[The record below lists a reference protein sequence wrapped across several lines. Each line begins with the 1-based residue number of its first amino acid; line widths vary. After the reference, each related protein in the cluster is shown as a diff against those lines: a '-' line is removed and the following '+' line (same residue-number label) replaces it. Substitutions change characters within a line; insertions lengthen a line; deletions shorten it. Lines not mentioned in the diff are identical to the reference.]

1 MCANNS
7 NPVLVSISCITYNHA
22 PFIRECLDGFIM
34 QKTNF
39 SFEVLIHDDASTDG
53 TTEIIKEYEEKYPDI
68 IKPLYEE
75 ENQWIKGR
83 RGSAVFNFPRAK
95 GKYIALC
102 EGDDYWTDPLKLQK
116 QVDFL
121 EANNEYSLCCSRYTT
136 NNSFAIEEIFP
147 RIAQEN
153 SVSFTIV
160 DFVQCN
166 EWLTKTLTILFRKN
180 DLYNS
185 KYFYCKQKKDMVLC
199 YFLLKRGK
207 GYLQKDIY
215 GVYRK
220 HIGGVWTRLTRIQK
234 IQNDLETMI
243 EISRTDE
250 SVISAQYIYNYLCKW
265 RYLGFS
271 FFYRN
276 ILLYV
281 KSIMIIYRYL
291 GLNKSLNIMY
301 VNIISIEPLRR
312 ILNSLVSKFNHKYL

>member
-39 SFEVLIHDDASTDG
+39 PFEVLIHDDASTDG

-121 EANNEYSLCCSRYTT
+121 EANPDYVMCTHGYNEYWEAHNKISNIAQVSSKEITLSTLIYCSWYFFQPLSLLFRNDAFNIGEYNKYACSR
-136 NNSFAIEEIFP
+136 
-147 RIAQEN
+147 
-153 SVSFTIV
+153 
-160 DFVQCN
+160 D
-166 EWLTKTLTILFRKN
+166 TILF
-180 DLYNS
+180 Y
-185 KYFYCKQKKDMVLC
+185 Y
-199 YFLLKRGK
+199 LLTKGK
-207 GYLQKDIY
+207 G
-215 GVYRK
+215 
-220 HIGGVWTRLTRIQK
+220 
-234 IQNDLETMI
+234 
-243 EISRTDE
+243 
-250 SVISAQYIYNYLCKW
+250 
-265 RYLGFS
+265 
-271 FFYRN
+271 FYFQE
-276 ILLYV
+276 
-281 KSIMIIYRYL
+281 KMAIYRRHSNGIWTGSNRLQQWMSDYKVRMSIYEKEQSSDAVVFL
-291 GLNKSLNIMY
+291 INLFYENIGRY
-301 VNIISIEPLRR
+301 WLIKNYKIIVSIYKAIKKHFGCVFAFKCIIGRFIGFKNPHYEIIKTIETLH
-312 ILNSLVSKFNHKYL
+312 LD